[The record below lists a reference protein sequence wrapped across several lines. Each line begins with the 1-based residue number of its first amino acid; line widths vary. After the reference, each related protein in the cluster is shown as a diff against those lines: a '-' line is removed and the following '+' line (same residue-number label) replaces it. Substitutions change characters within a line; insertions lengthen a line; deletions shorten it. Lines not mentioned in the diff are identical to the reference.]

1 MKKINVLNNY
11 TELSKRVADIFE
23 HYVSTGISPHNH
35 MPRIVLPTGSTP
47 IGMYKELV
55 KRDLDWS
62 FVITYNL
69 DEYVI
74 DYDHEQSYYSYMKGH
89 FFDHINLTNYHF
101 PPEFSDIWRPFHE
114 TYGVDA
120 DLCILGIG
128 SNGHIAFN
136 EPGTPFDSITRI
148 VELDEQTIKDNAR
161 FFLSIYEVP
170 TEAITMGLKTIMSAK
185 KIVLMAAGKHKK
197 DILDKA
203 MNGKVTEKVP
213 ASILQT
219 HDNVE
224 VYYCD

>member
-1 MKKINVLNNY
+1 
-11 TELSKRVADIFE
+11 
-23 HYVSTGISPHNH
+23 
-35 MPRIVLPTGSTP
+35 
-47 IGMYKELV
+47 
-55 KRDLDWS
+55 
-62 FVITYNL
+62 
-69 DEYVI
+69 
-74 DYDHEQSYYSYMKGH
+74 MKGH

-148 VELDEQTIKDNAR
+148 VELDEKTIKDNAR

-185 KIVLMAAGKHKK
+185 KIVLMAAGEHKK

-213 ASILQT
+213 ASILQK
-219 HDNVE
+219 HNNVE

>member
-11 TELSKRVADIFE
+11 TELSKRVADIVE
-23 HYVSTGISPHNH
+23 HYVTTGIPPHNH

-47 IGMYKELV
+47 IGMYKELI

-62 FVITYNL
+62 SIITYNL

-74 DYDHEQSYYSYMKGH
+74 DHDHEQSYYSYMKGH

-101 PPEFSDIWRPFHE
+101 PPEFSDIGLPYE

-161 FFLSIYEVP
+161 FFLSIHEVP

-185 KIVLMAAGKHKK
+185 KIVLLAAGEHKK

-203 MNGKVTEKVP
+203 MNGRVTERVP
-213 ASILQT
+213 ASILQR